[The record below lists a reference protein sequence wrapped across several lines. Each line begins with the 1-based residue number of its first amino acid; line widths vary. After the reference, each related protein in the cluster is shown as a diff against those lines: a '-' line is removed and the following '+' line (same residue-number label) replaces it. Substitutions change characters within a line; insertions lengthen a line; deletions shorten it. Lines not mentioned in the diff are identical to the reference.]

1 MGVTPIAIATPV
13 TPIITPTTL
22 FHVAGSPDKK
32 RPETITPMNAV
43 LALTIEAIP
52 PVTYN
57 WPKAIKLKGKKLLRT
72 PIIITEVQKHN

>member
-1 MGVTPIAIATPV
+1 
-13 TPIITPTTL
+13 
-22 FHVAGSPDKK
+22 
-32 RPETITPMNAV
+32 MNAV

-72 PIIITEVQKHN
+72 PIIITEVQKPNLIGRVFS